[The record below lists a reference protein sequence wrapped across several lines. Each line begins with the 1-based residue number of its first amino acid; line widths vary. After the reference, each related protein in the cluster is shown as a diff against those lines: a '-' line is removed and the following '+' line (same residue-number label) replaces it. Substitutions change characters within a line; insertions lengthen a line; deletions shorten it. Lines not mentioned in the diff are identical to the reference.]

1 MYLYI
6 FLICCIL
13 FISVLYKLK
22 LINKLYYLIL
32 VFIPLVC
39 VQGGRDVLIGY
50 DTRFYEHTFLT
61 FYDIPFSAIITT
73 FPKTYVFD
81 HYQSVETGYLLFN
94 RLVGVFTNNP
104 QILLY
109 TVACITCFCFLKF
122 IYDNSL
128 NSFWSVMML
137 VCEGLYVNSF
147 NMMRQI
153 LAIAICL
160 NAYTLF
166 KRGKFFLPLVI
177 IILSAQLHASSYIF
191 IFILLMYWL
200 IEKSNVKFR
209 KYFLL
214 LPILMPL
221 IIEIMGYIIPQ
232 YSGYTS
238 GNLYDVSIGGISI
251 LWVTIVLIAL
261 MAYPQNKS
269 NIEYIFSLTC
279 YLSYIFLQILSIYI
293 TGTARISY
301 WFEGFV
307 MLLVP
312 LSFEKLNNNLIIILV
327 KILLLILLVLTYIS
341 FCNALVT
348 NSNLL

>member
-1 MYLYI
+1 MYLYV

-13 FISVLYKLK
+13 FISILYNAK
-22 LINKLYYLIL
+22 LISKFYYLVL

-39 VQGGRDVLIGY
+39 VQGGRNILIGY

-61 FYDIPFSAIITT
+61 FYDIPFSDIIRT

-94 RLVGVFTNNP
+94 RLVGIFTKNP
-104 QILLY
+104 QVLLY
-109 TVACITCFCFLKF
+109 VVACISCFCFLKF

-128 NSFWSVMML
+128 NPFWSVLIL

-153 LAIAICL
+153 FAISICL

-166 KRGKFFLPLVI
+166 KKGKILLPLII
-177 IILSAQLHASSYIF
+177 IILSAQLHTSSYIF
-191 IFILLMYWL
+191 IFILILYKL
-200 IEKSNVKFR
+200 IANTKDKFK
-209 KYFLL
+209 KYFLF

-221 IIEIMGYIIPQ
+221 VIEIVGILVPT

-238 GNLYDVSIGGISI
+238 GNLYDVSIGGISV
-251 LWVTIVLIAL
+251 LWIMIISIAFV
-261 MAYPQNKS
+261 AYSQNKS
-269 NIEYIFSLTC
+269 NTEFIFSLTC
-279 YLSYIFLQILSIYI
+279 YLSYIVLQLLSVYT
-293 TGTARISY
+293 TGTARVSY

-312 LSFEKLNNNLIIILV
+312 LSFKKLNNNVFLV
-327 KILLLILLVLTYIS
+327 IYKILLIILLILAYIS
-341 FCNALVT
+341 FCSALVK
-348 NSNLL
+348 NSVLL